1 MAIGRPRL
9 REARTAAGLT
19 QQQLA
24 DRLGVDQAVIAR
36 WETGVQEPR
45 VRAAV
50 RLSEVLG
57 TTANALWPPDH
68 ESGAAP
74 LERPTP

>member
-1 MAIGRPRL
+1 M
-9 REARTAAGLT
+9 REARLSVDLT
-19 QQQLA
+19 QAELA
-24 DRLGVDQAVIAR
+24 GRLGVDQAVIAR
-36 WETGVQEPR
+36 WETGVREPR

-57 TTANALWPPDH
+57 TTANALWPPDNQ
-68 ESGAAP
+68 SGAAP

>member
-1 MAIGRPRL
+1 MASRPFL
-9 REARTAAGLT
+9 REARRSAGLT
-19 QQQLA
+19 QRELA
-24 DRLGVDQAVIAR
+24 ERLGVDQAVIAR
-36 WETGVQEPR
+36 WETGVREPR

-74 LERPTP
+74 RQRPTP

>member
-9 REARTAAGLT
+9 REVRLSAGLT

-24 DRLGVDQAVIAR
+24 DRLGLDQAVIAR
-36 WETGVQEPR
+36 WETGAQEPR

-50 RLSEVLG
+50 RLSEALG
-57 TTANALWPPDH
+57 TTANALWPPDN
-68 ESGAAP
+68 ESAPAP
-74 LERPTP
+74 LERPGA